1 MGEGLAKPPQIKP
14 CWVAPPHLPQG
25 GTMLIFLLPGQGH
38 VMTDSGRVPLKQ
50 IYVFGGPGGGGWVG
64 GEIMSRTILNACL
77 VIYKKLTP

>member
-50 IYVFGGPGGGGWVG
+50 IYVFGGPGGGGGG